1 MNPVER
7 VLYDEITRLLDRIA
21 ASVPDTSFAAIRA
34 ANPTLRARLDEAEAT
49 LAAQRA
55 ALLEGYGRWRRA
67 LEDVEN
73 LWALAAWRSAATEE
87 PAEQASALAAGGERG
102 LHAERAAAGLE
113 ALPVVGQFPRER
125 DLDGDEP
132 RGLVRRGAAGGL
144 HARGLRGRQA
154 PSDAGLEV
162 GEERAHARLVLRAIA
177 RVAGLERGQPP
188 RAPA

>member
-7 VLYDEITRLLDRIA
+7 VLYAEIAGLLVRVA
-21 ASVPDTSFAAIRA
+21 ASVPDASFAAIRA

-87 PAEQASALAAGGERG
+87 PAEQASALAA
-102 LHAERAAAGLE
+102 
-113 ALPVVGQFPRER
+113 
-125 DLDGDEP
+125 
-132 RGLVRRGAAGGL
+132 
-144 HARGLRGRQA
+144 
-154 PSDAGLEV
+154 
-162 GEERAHARLVLRAIA
+162 
-177 RVAGLERGQPP
+177 
-188 RAPA
+188 